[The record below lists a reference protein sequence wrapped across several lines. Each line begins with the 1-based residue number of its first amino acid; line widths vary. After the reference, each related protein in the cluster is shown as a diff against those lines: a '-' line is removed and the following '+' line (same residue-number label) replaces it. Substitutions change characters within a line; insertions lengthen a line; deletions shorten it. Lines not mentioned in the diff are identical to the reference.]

1 MSSCGWEI
9 VEYEWKLQ
17 LHFTHH
23 RYQKRSHKRS
33 RRGQH
38 ILTNGRNDTC
48 RKDESSEFVS
58 TTNTYDINNFYMG
71 TEIPNFQCTPQFFN
85 YSLQSSRP
93 KRVLNVFYR
102 NVNCS
107 FVVLLQIYHQ
117 QQQTASSVWDVLLVY
132 CQHFLQSGFT
142 SAKLYTTGLEIQNKK
157 HAELYRQADILSLS
171 LSDTHS
177 SCSIFVPLI
186 LVHTLSFKHTHL
198 PFFLWVFEA
207 ADEILW

>member
-1 MSSCGWEI
+1 MHTS
-9 VEYEWKLQ
+9 VL
-17 LHFTHH
+17 
-23 RYQKRSHKRS
+23 
-33 RRGQH
+33 
-38 ILTNGRNDTC
+38 
-48 RKDESSEFVS
+48 
-58 TTNTYDINNFYMG
+58 
-71 TEIPNFQCTPQFFN
+71 N

-171 LSDTHS
+171 LSLWHALFLFNLCPSHPSSHALFQTHTS
-177 SCSIFVPLI
+177 PLFSVSIWGCWWDFVITAKCLKKKKKKPRKSGVSNWNYL
-186 LVHTLSFKHTHL
+186 
-198 PFFLWVFEA
+198 EA
-207 ADEILW
+207 TGQVVLKSGQVVTWTPI